1 MTGKLYAETPHV
13 NTLLAQGG
21 NLFKRGNRIPGCD
34 RITDLKQ
41 VSPVCDACHTAY
53 QRFIYLII
61 HTGAGVEYRQCI
73 THGTIGQAANQLC
86 SVFVQIDFFLPGYI
100 KQAFSNVICRD
111 TGEIVPLT
119 AAQDRDRDLLNL
131 GRCQNE
137 DDMLG
142 RLLHRFQQC
151 IEGCRGEHVDLVN
164 DIDLVLAD
172 RGQIRHLVPQVADI
186 VNAVVG
192 GSVHL
197 DDVHDSAGVDT
208 LADLTF
214 AAGVRAGGIQTVD
227 RLGEDLG
234 AGRFAGAAGAGEQIR
249 MADAARCDLV
259 LQGCDDGCLADNI
272 CKALGAPFAV

>member
-1 MTGKLYAETPHV
+1 M
-13 NTLLAQGG
+13 
-21 NLFKRGNRIPGCD
+21 
-34 RITDLKQ
+34 
-41 VSPVCDACHTAY
+41 
-53 QRFIYLII
+53 
-61 HTGAGVEYRQCI
+61 
-73 THGTIGQAANQLC
+73 
-86 SVFVQIDFFLPGYI
+86 
-100 KQAFSNVICRD
+100 
-111 TGEIVPLT
+111 
-119 AAQDRDRDLLNL
+119 
-131 GRCQNE
+131 
-137 DDMLG
+137 
-142 RLLHRFQQC
+142 
-151 IEGCRGEHVDLVN
+151 DLVN

-172 RGQIRHLVPQVADI
+172 RGQIRHLVPQVADV

-249 MADAARCDLV
+249 MADAARCNLV